1 MAPLPKGQDLE
12 VQDKYMKK
20 ILAFAMVLGVLGSI
34 VGCGNSDSSAPAE
47 GAGTTAG
54 AAGSTAGAT
63 AGAAS
68 GTTGE

>member
-1 MAPLPKGQDLE
+1 
-12 VQDKYMKK
+12 MKK

-54 AAGSTAGAT
+54 TAATP
-63 AGAAS
+63 AADS
-68 GTTGE
+68 AAKTTGE